1 MTSKIAVIQAGR
13 PPKDLRDRAGEQADW
28 FRSALHGL
36 DAEIIVV
43 RPFQGD
49 NLPEA
54 GSFSHAV
61 ITGSWS
67 MVTDREEWS
76 ERTAAWIRQII
87 SMNTPILGVCYG
99 HQLMAHAL
107 GGTVGYHPM
116 GRELGLHRVRLTS
129 TTGRDPMLASMPGE
143 FDAFLTHEQTVLVPP
158 DEAIVLGRSDHDPHQ
173 ILRYGPRAVSVQF
186 HPEFTP
192 EIMSFCIQRRR
203 DKLVSE
209 GFDVEAALSN
219 LRPTVA
225 ARRLLA
231 AFCSS

>member
-1 MTSKIAVIQAGR
+1 
-13 PPKDLRDRAGEQADW
+13 
-28 FRSALHGL
+28 
-36 DAEIIVV
+36 
-43 RPFQGD
+43 
-49 NLPEA
+49 
-54 GSFSHAV
+54 
-61 ITGSWS
+61 
-67 MVTDREEWS
+67 
-76 ERTAAWIRQII
+76 
-87 SMNTPILGVCYG
+87 
-99 HQLMAHAL
+99 
-107 GGTVGYHPM
+107 
-116 GRELGLHRVRLTS
+116 
-129 TTGRDPMLASMPGE
+129 MLASMPGE